1 MTAPRHPSTVEH
13 VFEAGGSDPDFY
25 FPPTQTA
32 SAGPPNGSFFSFV
45 RSLPGRLARSL
56 RG

>member
-25 FPPTQTA
+25 FPPTRA
-32 SAGPPNGSFFSFV
+32 SSPGSPNGSFFSFV
-45 RSLPGRLARSL
+45 RSLPGRLVRSL